1 MTASLVAERGSA
13 ETHAPAKQPAVHTQ
27 PSRNATIRVLH
38 VINGEHY
45 SGAERVQDLLA
56 GALPEFG
63 FEVGL
68 ACVKPGWFLAARKC
82 REAPLYCVPMR
93 SRFDFRAV
101 GHLVRII
108 RREGYQLLHA
118 HTPRT
123 LLIAVLA
130 SLVAGV
136 PVVYHVHSP
145 TSRDSARPWQNRV
158 NAVIE
163 WVCMWMASALL
174 AVSGSLGEH
183 LRRLGFGKRRVSVVR
198 NGVPGPSCVLGARR
212 PTLRVSA
219 CRPHSPGHSARPQ
232 PRGTTNR
239 EWVLGTLALFRPRKG
254 LDVLLDAL
262 AKLRREGLPVRL
274 RAVGG
279 FETPEYERQI
289 KTLADQLGL
298 VDAVEWIGFADD
310 VDREFARM
318 DLFVLPSLFGE
329 GLPMVVLEAMAAGV
343 PVVATRVE
351 GVPEAIRDGR
361 DGLLAEPGDPFSL
374 ARAIGRV
381 VRGEVDWTALR
392 TSGLRRHAD
401 AFSDRSMAAGV
412 AEVYGRVLGVR

>member
-1 MTASLVAERGSA
+1 
-13 ETHAPAKQPAVHTQ
+13 
-27 PSRNATIRVLH
+27 
-38 VINGEHY
+38 
-45 SGAERVQDLLA
+45 
-56 GALPEFG
+56 
-63 FEVGL
+63 
-68 ACVKPGWFLAARKC
+68 
-82 REAPLYCVPMR
+82 
-93 SRFDFRAV
+93 
-101 GHLVRII
+101 
-108 RREGYQLLHA
+108 
-118 HTPRT
+118 
-123 LLIAVLA
+123 
-130 SLVAGV
+130 
-136 PVVYHVHSP
+136 
-145 TSRDSARPWQNRV
+145 
-158 NAVIE
+158 
-163 WVCMWMASALL
+163 
-174 AVSGSLGEH
+174 
-183 LRRLGFGKRRVSVVR
+183 
-198 NGVPGPSCVLGARR
+198 
-212 PTLRVSA
+212 
-219 CRPHSPGHSARPQ
+219 
-232 PRGTTNR
+232 
-239 EWVLGTLALFRPRKG
+239 VLGTLALFRPRKG